1 MNMAFGA
8 PENESPTPSGV
19 SRRTLVKGAAWAVPV
34 IAIAATVPMAAA
46 SAPPCAPNTA
56 NSLTSWGVNS
66 AWPASNNANCGQH
79 ADVVFIFQAGVTCGA
94 TQIEIVMGLPGSND
108 TTSRGAI
115 WIWGTPTSGY
125 RGKYGYLLTPGSAP
139 TNQGNIAIPAGGITV
154 PKYRAN
160 PAATA
165 GWRDAHNGDNVVN
178 DGIHVAIYNQSQNG
192 NTGTC
197 QKVGSLVFDWYW
209 RDVAKPAEWWHMQN
223 VLTIGSQNQI
233 SLGAPYLV
241 GKDAPGLYTPIGY

>member
-1 MNMAFGA
+1 MAFSA
-8 PENESPTPSGV
+8 PENDTQTTKEV

-34 IAIAATVPMAAA
+34 IAFAAPAPAFAA
-46 SAPPCAPNTA
+46 SAPPCAPNTT
-56 NSLTSWGVNS
+56 NSLTSWGVDN

-79 ADVVFIFQAGVTCGA
+79 ADVVFIFQAGETCGA
-94 TQIEIVMGLPGSND
+94 AQIEIVMGLPGSND

-125 RGKYGYLLTPGSAP
+125 RARYGYLLTPGSAP

-154 PKYRAN
+154 PKYRSS

-165 GWRDAHNGDNVVN
+165 GWRDAHQGSNVVN

-192 NTGTC
+192 NASSC
-197 QKVGSLVFDWYW
+197 QKVNSVVFDWYW
-209 RDVAKPAEWWHMQN
+209 RDVATPLEWTHMQN

-233 SLGAPYLV
+233 SLGIPYVV
-241 GKDAPGLYTPIGY
+241 GMEAPGAYTKIGY